1 MKIVIGLSGGV
12 DSSVAA
18 YLLKKAGHEVI
29 GCTMRTFDTERSLR
43 ELEDARKIAEKLDIP
58 FIVMDRRK
66 EFEEDVIRYF
76 VSEYVHGRTPNPCC
90 ICNRRVKWQTLLDC
104 MKEQRADKVAT
115 GHYSGIGELCGRYY
129 IKKADKLDK
138 DQSYALYNLTQEE
151 ISHTIM
157 PLSGYNKDEVRAIAE
172 EAGLFNSDKPDS
184 QEICF
189 IPDKDYAG
197 FIERHKELLPED
209 ILVSSTDK
217 GEDAVDKETLKWNE
231 PGNFVDIH
239 GKILGQHKGII
250 NYTVGQRKGLGIA
263 LGKRIFVREIR
274 PLSNEVVLSDND
286 EVFSDRL
293 VCEDVNFQAVDF
305 ESISAIDADAELKA
319 IVKIRYAD
327 KGTRAVIR
335 RAEETGRY
343 IVSFEQPVRAVTPG
357 QAAVFYDEEDRL
369 LGGGLIV

>member
-18 YLLKKAGHEVI
+18 YLLKKAGNEVI

-58 FIVMDRRK
+58 FVVMDRRK
-66 EFEEDVIRYF
+66 EFEEEVIRYF
-76 VSEYVHGRTPNPCC
+76 ISEYVHGRTPNPCC

-104 MKEQRADKVAT
+104 MREQGADKVAT
-115 GHYSGIGELCGRYY
+115 GHYSGIGELEGRYY

-151 ISHTIM
+151 LSHTIM
-157 PLSGYNKDEVRAIAE
+157 PLSGYNKDEVRAIAC

-197 FIERHKELLPED
+197 FIERHRELLPED
-209 ILVSSTDK
+209 INPNS
-217 GEDAVDKETLKWNE
+217 VDKTDLKWNE

-239 GKILGQHKGII
+239 GNILGQHKGII

-274 PLSNEVVLSDND
+274 PLSNEVVLSDNE
-286 EVFSDRL
+286 EVFSDSL
-293 VCEDVNFQAVDF
+293 ICEKVNFQAVDF
-305 ESISAIDADAELKA
+305 ENISAWDADARLNA

-327 KGTRAVIR
+327 KGTRAVIT
-335 RAEETGRY
+335 RAKEDGRY
-343 IVSFEQPVRAVTPG
+343 LVSFEQPVRAVTPG
-357 QAAVFYDEEDRL
+357 QAAVFYDEENRL

>member
-43 ELEDARKIAEKLDIP
+43 ELEDARKIADRLDIP
-58 FIVMDRRK
+58 FIIMDRRS

-104 MKEQRADKVAT
+104 MREQGADKVAT

-151 ISHTIM
+151 IKHTIM

-189 IPDKDYAG
+189 IPDKDYVG
-197 FIERHKELLPED
+197 FIERHRELLPED
-209 ILVSSTDK
+209 ILALASDSADI
-217 GEDAVDKETLKWNE
+217 VDKEALKWNK

-239 GKILGQHKGII
+239 GNILGQHRGII

-263 LGKRIFVREIR
+263 LGRRIFVREIR

-286 EVFSDRL
+286 EVFSDNL
-293 VCEDVNFQAVDF
+293 ICEAVNFQAVDF
-305 ESISAIDADAELKA
+305 ESISAADPDAELMA
-319 IVKIRYAD
+319 VVKIRYAD
-327 KGTRAVIR
+327 KGTKALIKRDG
-335 RAEETGRY
+335 ETGRY

-357 QAAVFYDEEDRL
+357 QAAVFYDEENRL